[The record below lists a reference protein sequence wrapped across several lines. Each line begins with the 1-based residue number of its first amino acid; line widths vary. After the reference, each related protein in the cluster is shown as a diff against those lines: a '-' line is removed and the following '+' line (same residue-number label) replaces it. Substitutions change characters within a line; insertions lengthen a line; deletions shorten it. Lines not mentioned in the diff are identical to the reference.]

1 MNNIFLWV
9 LSNIAW
15 SLLLF
20 IVNKTYKKIGP
31 NLIFYVFVL
40 LFAILSGVFLS
51 YPVVS
56 NQITNKQELLTYITL
71 YGWASICIFTLI
83 FSSFGYFIQEYNDKS
98 WYRNI
103 KSICMSSFVLSTLL
117 IVVFPVV
124 ISIIYICTHF
134 IYICTHFTLKYDYI
148 LFICC
153 LIFVMIMSYAF
164 IYAFGLVE
172 WIGDRIGQWF
182 SFLSIIL
189 FGLWVLYMCF
199 FSDSVLLLYSK

>member
-1 MNNIFLWV
+1 MNKIFLWV

-15 SLLLF
+15 SLLLL

-40 LFAILSGVFLS
+40 LFAILSGVLLS
-51 YPVVS
+51 YPAVS

-83 FSSFGYFIQEYNDKS
+83 VSSFGYFIQEYNDKS

-103 KSICMSSFVLSTLL
+103 KSICITSFALSTLL
-117 IVVFPVV
+117 IVVLPFVMG
-124 ISIIYICTHF
+124 IIVICTHF
-134 IYICTHFTLKYDYI
+134 SSLKYDYM
-148 LFICC
+148 LFVFY
-153 LIFVMIMSYAF
+153 LIITIIMVYAF

-172 WIGDRIGQWF
+172 WISDRIGQWF
-182 SFLSIIL
+182 SFLSITL
-189 FGLWVLYMCF
+189 FCLWVLYMCF
-199 FSDSVLLLYSK
+199 FSDVVLLLNTK